1 MRNRSCWA
9 AASALAAGFLISVP
23 AAAVPIVL
31 TGNHVKVGISD
42 SGTFGSNGNADPAFV
57 HDPSGT
63 GSFDPNFDYIAPGSP
78 HDGFSLISDQF
89 GFSSNDNQS
98 FGGDFGFTS
107 PTLLVGAAAN
117 GYANAASWTGTNG
130 LASITNSYFFNP
142 NDQRVL
148 VTTTITALA
157 DLTNLAFA
165 RSVDPDSDSRSFGTA
180 TTNNQRGNSL
190 FGIDDFVGSAG
201 FVSGLTLALVT
212 VDAAGFDH
220 TTQINFSC
228 CSNIN
233 PYDVLGHVGG
243 DAGLSSTGDHGLN
256 LAYDL
261 GTLLDGSSVT
271 LTYAYAVGDKIDDVG
286 NPGGVP
292 EPATWAM
299 MIAGF
304 GMVGGAMRSTRHQGK
319 AVTA

>member
-1 MRNRSCWA
+1 MSMR
-9 AASALAAGFLISVP
+9 P
-23 AAAVPIVL
+23 
-31 TGNHVKVGISD
+31 
-42 SGTFGSNGNADPAFV
+42 
-57 HDPSGT
+57 
-63 GSFDPNFDYIAPGSP
+63 
-78 HDGFSLISDQF
+78 
-89 GFSSNDNQS
+89 
-98 FGGDFGFTS
+98 
-107 PTLLVGAAAN
+107 
-117 GYANAASWTGTNG
+117 
-130 LASITNSYFFNP
+130 ASITP
-142 NDQRVL
+142 
-148 VTTTITALA
+148 
-157 DLTNLAFA
+157 
-165 RSVDPDSDSRSFGTA
+165 
-180 TTNNQRGNSL
+180 
-190 FGIDDFVGSAG
+190 
-201 FVSGLTLALVT
+201 
-212 VDAAGFDH
+212 
-220 TTQINFSC
+220 QINFSC

-304 GMVGGAMRSTRHQGK
+304 GMVGGAMRSTRPQGK